1 MKVFATILIS
11 TLILANQPQ
20 DSERLDVRLV
30 SLVDQVSIAA
40 DRRDFDSLHSLMV
53 LDFRYSFGGNR
64 DRDEAIDWYE
74 DRPKLLDEL
83 ASVLS
88 RDCAITEYAA
98 TLYYVCP
105 AAAVDPDTP
114 YYGYRAGF
122 RLKDGN
128 NWQFVWFLAGD

>member
-1 MKVFATILIS
+1 MKTFATILTS
-11 TLILANQPQ
+11 ALIFATQPQ
-20 DSERLDVRLV
+20 ATEQPDTGLV
-30 SLVDQVSIAA
+30 SLVDQVSTAA
-40 DRRDFDSLHSLMV
+40 DHRDFESLHGLMV

-64 DRDEAIDWYE
+64 SRDEAIEWYK
-74 DRPKLLDEL
+74 DRPKLLNEL

-88 RDCAITEYAA
+88 GDCAITEYDV

-122 RLKDGN
+122 RLKDRN